1 MGIPPSHIDHVKQ
14 FNLGTVFRL
23 IDEHGPI
30 SRISLSK
37 KATLAPASIT
47 KITRELVEAHLI
59 HETEF
64 PGLGFR
70 GRPASTSFATC

>member
-37 KATLAPASIT
+37 KQHLRLPVLL
-47 KITRELVEAHLI
+47 KLREN
-59 HETEF
+59 
-64 PGLGFR
+64 
-70 GRPASTSFATC
+70 

>member
-47 KITRELVEAHLI
+47 KITRELVEA
-59 HETEF
+59 
-64 PGLGFR
+64 
-70 GRPASTSFATC
+70 